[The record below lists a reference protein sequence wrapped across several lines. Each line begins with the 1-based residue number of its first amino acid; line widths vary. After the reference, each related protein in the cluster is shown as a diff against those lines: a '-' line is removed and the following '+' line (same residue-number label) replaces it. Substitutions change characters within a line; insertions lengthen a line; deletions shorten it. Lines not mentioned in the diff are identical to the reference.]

1 MLFRGAAYM
10 PNEAPRE
17 SPHYIHCSRAQ
28 ANLRWTP
35 SASALA
41 EIDARV
47 LRLSYLS
54 RRLCLDWS
62 FALTR
67 LLWARKRTRLLCLA
81 CSREIS
87 APVIS
92 ELRDRIPSGNITA
105 SNVASSAP
113 PFSTPGR

>member
-1 MLFRGAAYM
+1 M

-17 SPHYIHCSRAQ
+17 SLYYIHCSRAQ

-47 LRLSYLS
+47 LRLSYLP
-54 RRLCLDWS
+54 RRLCPDWS

-67 LLWARKRTRLLCLA
+67 LLCPWKRTRLLCLA

-87 APVIS
+87 APGIS
-92 ELRDRIPSGNITA
+92 
-105 SNVASSAP
+105 
-113 PFSTPGR
+113 